1 VPNPFGL
8 GSQIFQSSPI
18 TTPLKTAASSAEDKT
33 QSQEDQTEPE
43 TDGVDHLVTA
53 MAATTLEN
61 SDWAASPSYSALY
74 LSTVSEYLPPAPK
87 TKLSRVNV
95 EDADADAP
103 TGGGGWAPEGYE
115 NSLDTDHVF
124 DRFSTRVNAE
134 PSQCLR
140 FVLLLLSAEM
150 TQTSLQV

>member
-1 VPNPFGL
+1 L

-18 TTPLKTAASSAEDKT
+18 ATPLKTAVSTAEDKIR
-33 QSQEDQTEPE
+33 SEEDQAEPE
-43 TDGVDHLVTA
+43 TDEVDQEDDLVTA

-95 EDADADAP
+95 EDPDADAP

-140 FVLLLLSAEM
+140 FVLLLLFAVLI
-150 TQTSLQV
+150 QTWLQVRT